1 MELIDLVARKQ
12 HSPNADELWNYFA
25 AVMAWV
31 KAKFPHYRRE
41 MSAVQWGILYNRYK
55 DDTRSPEELEQEVS
69 KHMADDEVTK
79 KSGIYEFMF
88 DRNERHLNLRTFTAT
103 QIRTMYEQQGGLC
116 ACCHQPF
123 PIERMQGDHI
133 VPWSRGGKTTMDNL
147 QVLCKD
153 CNVRRGAP

>member
-55 DDTRSPEELEQEVS
+55 DDTRSPEELEETVAEL
-69 KHMADDEVTK
+69 MADDEVTK
-79 KSGIYEFMF
+79 KSGIYQYLF
-88 DRNERHLNLRTFTAT
+88 DHDERHLNLRTFSAS
-103 QIRTMYEQQGGLC
+103 QIRSAYERQGGCC
-116 ACCHQPF
+116 AICHRPF
-123 PIERMQGDHI
+123 PIDRMQGDHI
-133 VPWSRGGKTTMDNL
+133 VPWSRGGRTLPENL